1 MLITAELLRKYKGC
15 EQGIKY
21 IERFY
26 PNGAEMIDIIR
37 DRHINKEFLHWGR
50 EHLTHTA
57 EELEAYCEACKI
69 VNTDGFWYSVDVS
82 DSKSVVKSKNVQ
94 NGIGIFGSTDVAYS
108 TDIVNSEN
116 VTNGHQ
122 IFYST
127 MIDDC
132 EKIYK
137 GINIV
142 NCVNI
147 CFSTMVANSRN
158 VIDSKNVFDSS
169 EIIKCNTVTDSH
181 FCQNCT
187 NIENCLFCYDLH
199 DAQYCIFN
207 KPVDKNRY
215 EMIARQYQK
224 YMDILLAF
232 MREWPCELLVEMYVA
247 PTRKFDDWY
256 TPISDKFW
264 KWART
269 LPGYDSMMLYNIT
282 MLPEILVD

>member
-1 MLITAELLRKYKGC
+1 
-15 EQGIKY
+15 
-21 IERFY
+21 
-26 PNGAEMIDIIR
+26 
-37 DRHINKEFLHWGR
+37 
-50 EHLTHTA
+50 
-57 EELEAYCEACKI
+57 
-69 VNTDGFWYSVDVS
+69 
-82 DSKSVVKSKNVQ
+82 
-94 NGIGIFGSTDVAYS
+94 
-108 TDIVNSEN
+108 
-116 VTNGHQ
+116 
-122 IFYST
+122 
-127 MIDDC
+127 
-132 EKIYK
+132 
-137 GINIV
+137 
-142 NCVNI
+142 
-147 CFSTMVANSRN
+147 MVANSRN
-158 VIDSKNVFDSS
+158 VIDSKNVFGSS

-224 YMDILLAF
+224 YMDTLLAF

-256 TPISDKFW
+256 APISDKFW
-264 KWART
+264 KWVRT

>member
-1 MLITAELLRKYKGC
+1 MLITTELLQKYKGC

-69 VNTDGFWYSVDVS
+69 VNTDGFWYSVNIS

-158 VIDSKNVFDSS
+158 VIDSKNIFGSS
-169 EIIKCNTVTDSH
+169 EIIKCDTVTNSH

-187 NIENCLFCYDLH
+187 DIENCLFCYDLH

-224 YMDILLAF
+224 YMDVLLAF
-232 MREWPCELLVEMYVA
+232 IREWPCELLVEMNVA
-247 PTRKFDDWY
+247 PTRKLDDWY
-256 TPISDKFW
+256 RPISSRFW

-269 LPGYDSMMLYNIT
+269 LPHFDSMLIYNIT

>member
-37 DRHINKEFLHWGR
+37 DHHINKEFLHWGR

-69 VNTDGFWYSVDVS
+69 VNTDGFWYSVNVS
-82 DSKSVVKSKNVQ
+82 NSKSVVKSKNVQ
-94 NGIGIFGSTDVAYS
+94 NGVGIFGSTDILDS
-108 TDIVNSEN
+108 DDIVNSEN
-116 VTNGHQ
+116 VTNSHQ

-127 MIDDC
+127 MVDDC
-132 EKIYK
+132 EKVYK
-137 GINIV
+137 GTNIV
-142 NCVNI
+142 NSVNV
-147 CFSTMVANSRN
+147 CNSTMVANSRS
-158 VIDSKNVFDSS
+158 VIDSKNVFYSL
-169 EIIKCNTVTDSH
+169 EIIGCDTVTESM
-181 FCQNCT
+181 FCQDCT
-187 NIENCLFCYDLH
+187 NIEHCLFCYGLH

-207 KPVDKNRY
+207 KPVDKSRF
-215 EMIARQYQK
+215 EMIASQYTK
-224 YMDILLAF
+224 WMIGLLTF
-232 MREWPCELLVEMYVA
+232 IREWPCELLAETYVA

-256 TPISDKFW
+256 ASIPDKFW

-282 MLPEILVD
+282 MLPDLLID